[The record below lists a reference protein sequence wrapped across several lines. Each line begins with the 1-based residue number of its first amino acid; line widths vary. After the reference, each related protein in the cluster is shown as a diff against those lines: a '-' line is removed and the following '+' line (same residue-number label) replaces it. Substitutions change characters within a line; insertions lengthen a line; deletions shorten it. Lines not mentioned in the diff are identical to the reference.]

1 MVAYSY
7 YSNEPVFEGTKEEVR
22 NWIMDQ
28 AFELDNGKRLFRSW
42 NEAVKYVYDVEILYY
57 TTEDI
62 FDQQTSKNFSSI
74 FKKHI
79 DEVKKVRY
87 YNYIR

>member
-1 MVAYSY
+1 MVVYSY
-7 YSNEPVFEGTKEEVR
+7 YSNESVFEGTKEEVR

-28 AFELDNGKRLFRSW
+28 AFELSNGKRLFRSW
-42 NEAVKYVYDVEILYY
+42 NEAGKYVYDVEILYY

-62 FDQQTSKNFSSI
+62 FDEQASKKISSI

-79 DEVKKVRY
+79 DEVKKLKY